1 MAQAWLNYHHLYY
14 FWTVA
19 RLGGL
24 QPAADE
30 LGLAPST
37 LSAQIHRLEER
48 LAEKLFR
55 KPQRRLVLTDMG
67 RLVFGYAEE
76 IFSTGSEMLKA
87 VQGLPTGRPMRLVI
101 GIADVV
107 PKLLAQRL
115 IEPVLRLVPP
125 AQVVCREASPDQLL
139 DGLARHAFDLLITD
153 SPVGAGARVRARSH
167 LLGESGVTFVA
178 TKGLAASCRRA
189 FPRCLDGQPMLL
201 PTENMA
207 LRRGVDEWL
216 EANGVRPRVV
226 GEFEDGAL
234 LHEFGTA
241 GHGVFVTPTMVEQP
255 LVRRYGL
262 RPLGRTDAVRA
273 RVYAIS
279 PERRVEHPAVAV
291 VCGAAQRQLRSGGT
305 RA

>member
-1 MAQAWLNYHHLYY
+1 MSEPWLNYHHLYY

-24 QPAADE
+24 QAASED
-30 LGLAPST
+30 LRLAPST
-37 LSAQIHRLEER
+37 LSVQVHQLEER

-55 KPQRRLVLTDMG
+55 RSRRRLVLTDMG

-76 IFSTGSEMLKA
+76 IFSTGREMLKA

-107 PKLLAQRL
+107 PKLLAQKL
-115 IEPVLRLVPP
+115 IEPVLRLASP
-125 AQVVCREASPDQLL
+125 AQVVCREASPQQLL
-139 DGLARHAFDLLITD
+139 DGLARHVFDMLITD
-153 SPVGAGARVRARSH
+153 SPAGAGAVRARNH
-167 LLGESGVTFVA
+167 LLGESGVTFMA
-178 TKGLAASCRRA
+178 TRGLAAACGRA
-189 FPRCLDGQPMLL
+189 FPRCLDGRPLLL

-216 EANGVRPRVV
+216 EARGVRPRVV

-241 GHGVFVTPTMVEQP
+241 GYGIFVAPTMVERS

-291 VCGAAQRQLRSGGT
+291 ICEAAQRQLRGGGT
-305 RA
+305 HS